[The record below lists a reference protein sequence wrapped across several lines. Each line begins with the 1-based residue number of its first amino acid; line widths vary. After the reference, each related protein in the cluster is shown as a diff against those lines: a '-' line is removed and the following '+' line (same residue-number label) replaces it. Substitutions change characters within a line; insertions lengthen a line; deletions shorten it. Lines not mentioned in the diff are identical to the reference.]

1 MNKNILMIIQSCDT
15 LHEVERELS
24 RPFGFFRFKDKKEF
38 KLLKT
43 AINSKIRFLLDDRW
57 TVEYL
62 YDLQYA
68 LKAYKSKLESY
79 MKDIYI
85 SEDNSNTLG
94 QQIFDTMYFN
104 DIKRNNKILLD
115 IVGSNITCTICD
127 NTTGN
132 SFSVSSSDFVQE
144 SQKKIES
151 VCKERLVEMLE
162 NYCNSVGGER
172 TV

>member
-1 MNKNILMIIQSCDT
+1 MNKDILMIIQSCDT
-15 LHEVERELS
+15 LHEVEMELS
-24 RPFGFFRFKDKKEF
+24 RPFGFLRFKDKKEF
-38 KLLKT
+38 KLLKK
-43 AINSKIRFLLDDRW
+43 AINDKIKSLMDDMW
-57 TVEYL
+57 TVGYL
-62 YDLQYA
+62 YDLQNA

-79 MKDIYI
+79 MRDIYI
-85 SEDNSNTLG
+85 SEDNSNPLG

-104 DIKRNNKILLD
+104 DINRNNKILLD
-115 IVGSNITCTICD
+115 VVGTNITFTIFD

-162 NYCNSVGGER
+162 NYLNSVGGER

>member
-1 MNKNILMIIQSCDT
+1 MMGVVFIPLVYDDGISKPLSLSHADDT
-15 LHEVERELS
+15 S
-24 RPFGFFRFKDKKEF
+24 SPFDSSH
-38 KLLKT
+38 T
-43 AINSKIRFLLDDRW
+43 
-57 TVEYL
+57 
-62 YDLQYA
+62 
-68 LKAYKSKLESY
+68 
-79 MKDIYI
+79 
-85 SEDNSNTLG
+85 
-94 QQIFDTMYFN
+94 IF
-104 DIKRNNKILLD
+104 
-115 IVGSNITCTICD
+115 D

>member
-1 MNKNILMIIQSCDT
+1 MNKDILMIIQSCDT
-15 LHEVERELS
+15 LHKVERELS
-24 RPFGFFRFKDKKEF
+24 SPFSFFKFKEKRECKKLEQAIHN
-38 KLLKT
+38 K
-43 AINSKIRFLLDDRW
+43 INSLKDDKW

-62 YDLQYA
+62 YGLQYA
-68 LKAYKSKLESY
+68 LKAYKSKLDSY
-79 MKDIYI
+79 MRDIYI
-85 SEDNSNTLG
+85 SEDNSNPLG
-94 QQIFDTMYFN
+94 TPIFDTMYFN

-115 IVGSNITCTICD
+115 VVGSNITFTIFD

-162 NYCNSVGGER
+162 NYCNAVGGER

>member
-1 MNKNILMIIQSCDT
+1 MYIALRDYIVIVTIL
-15 LHEVERELS
+15 LS
-24 RPFGFFRFKDKKEF
+24 ANE
-38 KLLKT
+38 
-43 AINSKIRFLLDDRW
+43 N
-57 TVEYL
+57 E
-62 YDLQYA
+62 
-68 LKAYKSKLESY
+68 
-79 MKDIYI
+79 
-85 SEDNSNTLG
+85 

-115 IVGSNITCTICD
+115 VVGRNITFTIFD

-162 NYCNSVGGER
+162 NYLNAVGGER
-172 TV
+172 IV

>member
-1 MNKNILMIIQSCDT
+1 MNKDILMIIQSCDT

-43 AINSKIRFLLDDRW
+43 AINSKIRSLLDDRW

-68 LKAYKSKLESY
+68 LKAYKSKLDSY

-85 SEDNSNTLG
+85 SEDNSNPLG
-94 QQIFDTMYFN
+94 TPIFDTMYFN

-115 IVGSNITCTICD
+115 VVGRNITFTIFD

-151 VCKERLVEMLE
+151 VCKKCIVDVLE
-162 NYCNSVGGER
+162 DYCNYDNGVR
-172 TV
+172 V